1 MFTLNDLEK
10 LYSQNPNVQ
19 FKKEQVGGSLFTT
32 VNYMLADRDLFKSE
46 YGLELRG
53 VCFDQC
59 GKIASRPFHKFFNLN
74 ENEETQKSIVKSKLW
89 CNDKSYAM
97 LKIDGSMVTPVLLR
111 DDKVVFKTK
120 KSFYSDVA
128 IKANAY
134 VPDSVKKL
142 SFNLLSCGMT
152 PIFEFTHPEHK
163 IVINYGSEPKFT
175 LLAIRSNYSGAYVDI
190 DLLKSVADEYN
201 IAVAET
207 FRWEDVIDDS
217 SSEGIEGYVLVSG
230 TDRFKVKTKWYL
242 DRHHMLDVRERDI
255 AEMYLNEVLDDMIPE
270 MLQAEVDMERV
281 EEIKREILADIED
294 TVLTVNE
301 ISDTI
306 FKVVGK
312 DPKDIASW
320 FSKNGNIYYSSA
332 VFKLARGNF
341 DVFNWAKEQYKKN
354 KLKSWSLI
362 SISNS
367 NFGVKS

>member
-53 VCFDQC
+53 ICFDDS

-128 IKANAY
+128 MKANAC
-134 VPDSVKKL
+134 VPDNVKKL

-230 TDRFKVKTKWYL
+230 IDRFKVKTKWYL

-320 FSKNGNIYYSSA
+320 FNKNGNIYYSSA

-354 KLKSWSLI
+354 KLKTWSLI